1 MDDITQYIKS
11 KVRDVIAL
19 GSFQVIKRQE
29 LKNWLTSL
37 PMLYSVGEDY
47 NHDDCCAGLWVM

>member
-19 GSFQVIKRQE
+19 GSFQESDKKARIEE
-29 LKNWLTSL
+29 LVDITSNAVL
-37 PMLYSVGEDY
+37 SRRRLQS
-47 NHDDCCAGLWVM
+47 